1 MNNEMNDKIQK
12 FCEAWADVDVSGI
25 DRMRA
30 RSRKQRQQKKQRK
43 YMRRKQRQ
51 LTCLAI
57 GISVNKSIQKMIDN
71 A

>member
-12 FCEAWADVDVSGI
+12 FCEAWAAVDVSGI

-43 YMRRKQRQ
+43 YMQQKTAPAQMSCHWRKRKQKH
-51 LTCLAI
+51 
-57 GISVNKSIQKMIDN
+57 SKND
-71 A
+71 

>member
-1 MNNEMNDKIQK
+1 MNNEMNDKLQN
-12 FCEAWADVDVSGI
+12 FCEAWAAVDVSGI

-51 LTCLAI
+51 LRCLAI
-57 GISVNKSIQKMIDN
+57 GVSVNKSIQKMINN

>member
-12 FCEAWADVDVSGI
+12 FCEAWAAVDVSGI

-43 YMRRKQRQ
+43 YMPVSYTHLRAHE
-51 LTCLAI
+51 T
-57 GISVNKSIQKMIDN
+57 
-71 A
+71 

>member
-12 FCEAWADVDVSGI
+12 FCEAWAAVDVSGI

-30 RSRKQRQQKKQRK
+30 RSRKQRQH
-43 YMRRKQRQ
+43 MRRKQRQ

-57 GISVNKSIQKMIDN
+57 GVSVNKSIQKMIDN

>member
-12 FCEAWADVDVSGI
+12 FCEAWAAVDVSGI

-51 LTCLAI
+51 LRC
-57 GISVNKSIQKMIDN
+57 KRKQKHSKND
-71 A
+71 